1 MLQVAVAKKVYM
13 QHARGPA
20 TEKYMAQLEKD
31 CDKMWKGGRQL
42 CEAVSLTGSHCVNEV
57 QFCQNPLHIKLW
69 YSFCVELA

>member
-1 MLQVAVAKKVYM
+1 M

-57 QFCQNPLHIKLW
+57 QLLNISASL
-69 YSFCVELA
+69 